1 MDEYTGHLL
10 KHEGEIRD
18 LHHSHADHISN
29 PDAHGHAA
37 RLQTIENKLAR
48 IPDELLD
55 VLASLPSETL
65 DDLAAL
71 LEDFAYGTDD
81 GGSKLPKDKY
91 NSAVK

>member
-10 KHEGEIRD
+10 KHEGDIKD
-18 LHHSHADHISN
+18 LQHSHADHTSN

-37 RLQTIENKLAR
+37 RLQTIENKVAR

-65 DDLAAL
+65 NDLISL
-71 LEDFAYGTDD
+71 LEDFADNPGDTDSKVTSAK
-81 GGSKLPKDKY
+81 GGK
-91 NSAVK
+91 